1 MVPTKTSTTPIRP
14 GTMIA
19 EVSRPGLNSTSGV
32 GSPGRPRSSVT
43 TDRAENR
50 SAPSTST

>member
-43 TDRAENR
+43 TDRAENK